1 MEALKRVGA
10 TSVPVVAVGDKWV
23 FGQSLDDVA
32 RLTGI
37 EYQAK
42 AQLTPEQLVEK
53 LDLIL
58 AAAQRYLCQFPAD
71 KLDTNVRDRKRTY
84 RNLGFHIF
92 RLQEAFLEV
101 ATGAEAMVTRE
112 LLNTEAPADMATA
125 LQITAYGDRVRKSVR
140 DWWEGIEDS
149 SCQGVIET
157 YYGPHSLHDVLERFT
172 WHSGQHVRQ
181 LMLLLREDFG
191 TEPDRPLSDDD
202 LAGLPLPVKVWDD

>member
-10 TSVPVVAVGDKWV
+10 TSVPVVALGDKWV
-23 FGQSLDDVA
+23 YGQSLDDVA
-32 RLTGI
+32 RLTGV
-37 EYQAK
+37 EYQVK

-140 DWWEGIEDS
+140 DWWEGIEDP